1 MCGPITVGTDEL
13 PKPAKETS
21 LKNLVKAAISAAVLT
36 LAVQGPSVAM
46 DSMKGSMMMKPS
58 CAAGDPVVGVN
69 TDKMRYM
76 SHDQMK
82 MKMAGMSDSQ
92 MHAMMM
98 KNHVKMMCKSKAMAM
113 GAKMMPSKM

>member
-1 MCGPITVGTDEL
+1 LKI
-13 PKPAKETS
+13 S
-21 LKNLVKAAISAAVLT
+21 LAAALFAAILTVAVHGT
-36 LAVQGPSVAM
+36 GVAM
-46 DSMKGSMMMKPS
+46 DAMQGSMMKPS
-58 CAAGDPVVGVN
+58 CMAGDPVVGVN
-69 TDKMRYM
+69 TMKMTYM

-98 KNHVKMMCKSKAMAM
+98 KNHVKLMCKSKAMAM